1 MEVVIR
7 KVKSDD
13 WEALYI
19 NNNKI
24 DEGHRIEIKDVCNA
38 LQYLIE
44 SKGISIHKITGENY
58 YLNGEYAED
67 NGFPLEFTEIPS
79 DMFE

>member
-1 MEVVIR
+1 MEITVR

-19 NNNKI
+19 NNNKV
-24 DEGHRIEIKDVCNA
+24 DEGHRIEIKDVCDA

-44 SKGISIHKITGENY
+44 TKRN
-58 YLNGEYAED
+58 
-67 NGFPLEFTEIPS
+67 
-79 DMFE
+79 